1 MLIVSDTTPIISLI
15 KANRL
20 EILKTM
26 FQEVIIPQAVYNELV
41 CNLRFADEADIVKN
55 CDFLKVVSVQ
65 NTDNI
70 ALLRETEK
78 LDAGESE
85 AIILS
90 QKETADILLMD
101 EHRGRQVAKR
111 MGINITGT
119 IGILLQAYDEGLLS
133 QGDILDCMECIQ
145 KNRIRIG
152 KTLME
157 YVENY
162 ILQNR

>member
-15 KANRL
+15 KVNRL
-20 EILKTM
+20 DLLKTM

-55 CDFLKVVSVQ
+55 CDFLKVVSVH
-65 NTDNI
+65 NADNI

-90 QKETADILLMD
+90 QEQVADILLMD

-111 MGINITGT
+111 MGISIVGT
-119 IGILLQAYDEGLLS
+119 IGILLQAYDENLLS
-133 QGDILDCMECIQ
+133 RAEILDCLECMQ
-145 KNRIRIG
+145 KNKIRIS
-152 KTLME
+152 KMLME

-162 ILQNR
+162 I

>member
-15 KANRL
+15 KVNRL
-20 EILKTM
+20 DLLKTM

-55 CDFLKVVSVQ
+55 CDFLKVASIQ
-65 NTDNI
+65 DTDNI

-90 QKETADILLMD
+90 QEQVADILLMD

-111 MGINITGT
+111 MGINIVGT
-119 IGILLQAYDEGLLS
+119 IGILLQAYDEKLLS
-133 QGDILDCMECIQ
+133 RAEILDRLECMQ
-145 KNRIRIG
+145 RNKIRIS

-162 ILQNR
+162 ILQDK

>member
-15 KANRL
+15 KVNRL
-20 EILKTM
+20 DLLKTM
-26 FQEVIIPQAVYNELV
+26 FQEVIIPQAVYDELV

-55 CDFLKVVSVQ
+55 CGFLKVASIQ
-65 NTDNI
+65 DTDNI

-90 QKETADILLMD
+90 QEQVADILLMD

-111 MGINITGT
+111 MGINIVGT
-119 IGILLQAYDEGLLS
+119 IGILLQAYDEKLLS
-133 QGDILDCMECIQ
+133 RAEILDCLECMQ
-145 KNRIRIG
+145 KNKIRIS

-157 YVENY
+157 YMEKY
-162 ILQNR
+162 IFQDK